1 MAVPK
6 KKTSK
11 SRKGMRR
18 AHQNHKPINIVFN
31 KDGSPSIPGHIAL
44 DGTYGGKVIIA
55 RKVSKEEA
63 SDSSN

>member
-18 AHQNHKPINIVFN
+18 SHDKVAAPNVVYCECGEPVLPHRACSVC
-31 KDGSPSIPGHIAL
+31 
-44 DGTYGGKVIIA
+44 GTYKGRQVI
-55 RKVSKEEA
+55 S
-63 SDSSN
+63 SDDA